1 MHPAMAVPA
10 WRCRDST
17 ELRSSDAREAASLR
31 RSDGYQEVAL
41 VGRGGAR
48 LGTLGAVV
56 PGGGAMPS
64 PMLTQV
70 RLAAA

>member
-1 MHPAMAVPA
+1 MRPAMAMPA
-10 WRCRDST
+10 YRCRDST
-17 ELRSSDAREAASLR
+17 ELRSSDAEEAASLR

-56 PGGGAMPS
+56 PGGGAMLS

-70 RLAAA
+70 HLSAA